1 MGIFDYF
8 HKENVIQE
16 ANVKNDLKK
25 NQENVEYRAK
35 NKDLDMIDSYI
46 AESGRLIIEKDMASI
61 GVIQRAFKIGF
72 NRAARIMDML
82 EDMGVV
88 GEETGTRPRKI
99 LVTIE
104 EYEKIV
110 EKYCP
115 KNINSNTENSQQVQQ
130 TYMTLEEIEVTM
142 KESFGV
148 EANYSK
154 DGIVLRNMKNIIVP
168 SVSNEIQMEC
178 INVLLKY
185 NSPVTMK
192 LILID
197 DSIITYSG
205 YNGVPQLLIPVIT
218 EAKKIDGAVHWC
230 LSEMQERIRKF
241 VKYGVKNIDSY
252 NERIKSLGESTLP
265 KIIIIANESNEFF
278 PRVSSP
284 LERMFMNC
292 NMVGMY
298 FILFSRFSLK
308 SLPLGM
314 VGELLEVY
322 TADKLRILLSQS
334 ATTNNSQNITRNFD
348 DMDGH
353 QFERFCSDIL
363 RKNGFENVEVTQG
376 SGDHGIDILAEKED
390 ITYAIQCKCYSSDI
404 GNAAVQQAH
413 TGKSIYHKDIAVV
426 LTNRYFTAQAKEEAA
441 ALGVKLWDRDKL
453 NSMIEKANS

>member
-1 MGIFDYF
+1 
-8 HKENVIQE
+8 
-16 ANVKNDLKK
+16 
-25 NQENVEYRAK
+25 
-35 NKDLDMIDSYI
+35 
-46 AESGRLIIEKDMASI
+46 
-61 GVIQRAFKIGF
+61 
-72 NRAARIMDML
+72 
-82 EDMGVV
+82 
-88 GEETGTRPRKI
+88 
-99 LVTIE
+99 
-104 EYEKIV
+104 
-110 EKYCP
+110 
-115 KNINSNTENSQQVQQ
+115 
-130 TYMTLEEIEVTM
+130 
-142 KESFGV
+142 
-148 EANYSK
+148 
-154 DGIVLRNMKNIIVP
+154 
-168 SVSNEIQMEC
+168 
-178 INVLLKY
+178 
-185 NSPVTMK
+185 
-192 LILID
+192 
-197 DSIITYSG
+197 
-205 YNGVPQLLIPVIT
+205 
-218 EAKKIDGAVHWC
+218 
-230 LSEMQERIRKF
+230 MQERIRKF

-308 SLPLGM
+308 SLSLGM